1 MPVVTDL
8 LPAADELAGDGEIQL
23 AVYAKG
29 TGAGNEHVTTFCAN
43 ELAVY
48 KRIGMSC
55 SGDGSTPIHNRVTLV
70 TECTTG
76 ITVSGAGGSLIFHR
90 LCSVDMPA
98 GLVKGGGK
106 SGAVP
111 LGGDGLHCGCEQR
124 NSAVG
129 FYELTHLNIAHYRY
143 KTVAAGILITAVD
156 KCGRPYTDGKACD
169 HGLAGQCNVAGCRDG
184 DGCVIVFGIDGIFCS
199 ETICENHMIE
209 LPLAVLVEVNGS
221 GYGAYL
227 VDCGCNKIH
236 PNNRAL
242 KNILESGICGNV
254 LNGVLVVVANDVDGI
269 FLVHI
274 VVTVVVG
281 DLEYYGMYAI
291 SKIDIIGCDHA
302 VVRAGCV
309 DLLAV
314 NQNDQAVQI
323 QAGVVGVANVIG
335 CLCGEGDEAGID
347 VLTLHGHAGIDI
359 SVAHACVGD
368 DGSIV
373 VLNGRRIVYG
383 NVIDIVNDIC
393 IVVGMLIVV
402 VAVAGVVCIA
412 VIETD
417 LVELGYIGADVLNVY
432 GKILPT
438 SAVLELMTKH
448 DGDCTTEVPLE
459 TVRAFGDIDPEGQ
472 GNCIGKVN
480 VHALDLGL
488 TPVHTGD
495 GITIN
500 SNLKGILT
508 VTNLRAVCCGSDGEL
523 VVEIIFIGSVA
534 TLIGQIPICDAVGA
548 GLKIVY
554 DLGTLAEGDV
564 CGCSKRSVVN
574 ERCSD
579 RAALYSF
586 VRSSSELGA
595 VNGTHSGV
603 GKYILNIACLES
615 YLCVAVLGNNIEANG
630 LGVRCRDVRHYK
642 SKGIGDNNVDGGF
655 ANDIT
660 LVDHLS
666 RYGAGLAAG
675 NKHTVSDR
683 THGAVC
689 KLPGNVFGN
698 FCRTTGRV
706 CAGCSEGHSRTGG
719 NELVISL
726 DGSVIKLAVGN
737 CLGHDDDTGKGGSF
751 GTIGE
756 TALNGKFAGTLT
768 FGDEGG
774 GATAVAVDSVHAT
787 EIQHH
792 LSHFVGGKAGGI
804 RSHTAVYHHDNQTA
818 VSLYANNRSGSGIRS
833 VVLFFGQ
840 ILAVFHQEA
849 EAYGLSHPLIT
860 GQIGF
865 RIAKLGLA
873 VLVDDK
879 IAAAG
884 MAAVTT
890 RITRESVVTEHLTLV
905 NEKTIG
911 VGKVPA
917 KTDVHCTDNVF
928 AEGFLNVCCLL
939 GHFHNAPVVGIGIVN
954 TITDIFKRRHDRN
967 VVVIGVY
974 LNNMDNLSSA
984 TGIIIENNFGFN
996 SAGGEVIIVLL
1007 NEIVVV
1013 AATGSKI
1020 QLGGSRK
1027 YRHWQSGYNNQNRQY
1042 TCEKLFHN
1050 FFLLLEILYRQLAL
1064 YIPLRLV
1071 LLDLF
1076 HDRAICLG
1084 YVIMLAEIL
1093 FCVFGKCCQIGMD
1106 SRVHQLAKGFHIIA
1120 FAPPPKT
1127 TIRDHLSNIRVGI
1140 CACQHGKPGL
1150 HIGEQARRKIRNS
1163 ETVV

>member
-1 MPVVTDL
+1 MVYAVFTENVKSFGKGGLLTETNTLITEAHAVETVGLAINLNENHIALVGLQLVAVRTIVISPAQRQFNPLAGYNGAVFIEVVGDLRSREIKGLGRHSRECNIIEIMPVVPDL
-8 LPAADELAGDGEIQL
+8 LPTADEIACNCVIQL
-23 AVYAKG
+23 AVYSESAG
-29 TGAGNEHVTTFCAN
+29 TRNEHVATLLTN
-43 ELAVY
+43 ELAVD
-48 KRIGMSC
+48 KRVGMLCCRYRSA
-55 SGDGSTPIHNRVTLV
+55 PIHNRVTLV

-76 ITVSGAGGSLIFHR
+76 ITVSGAGGSLIFHS

-111 LGGDGLHCGCEQR
+111 LGGDGLHCRCEQR

-129 FYELTHLNIAHYRY
+129 FYEFTHLNIAHYRY

-169 HGLAGQCNVAGCRDG
+169 HGLAGQFNVAGCRDG

-199 ETICENHMIE
+199 ETVCENHMIE

-221 GYGAYL
+221 GYLAYL
-227 VDCGCNKIH
+227 ANLSCYKVH
-236 PNNRAL
+236 PNNGVL
-242 KNILESGICGNV
+242 KNILESGVCRNI
-254 LNGVLVVVANDVDGI
+254 LNGVLVVVANNVDGI

-274 VVTVVVG
+274 VVAVVVG
-281 DLEYYGMYAI
+281 NLENYGMHTI
-291 SKIDIIGCDHA
+291 SKIDVVGCNHA

-368 DGSIV
+368 NGSIV

-383 NVIDIVNDIC
+383 NIIDIVNNIC

-417 LVELGYIGADVLNVY
+417 LVKVGYVSTDILNIY
-432 GKILPT
+432 GKILPSGT
-438 SAVLELMTKH
+438 VLELMAKH
-448 DGDCTTEVPLE
+448 DGDCVAEVPLE
-459 TVRAFGDIDPEGQ
+459 TVRAFGDINPEGQ
-472 GNCIGKVN
+472 GNSIGEVN
-480 VHALDLGL
+480 VHALDFSL

-508 VTNLRAVCCGSDGEL
+508 IANLSAVFCGSNREL
-523 VVEIIFIGSVA
+523 VVEIIFIGSVD
-534 TLIGQIPICDAVGA
+534 TLISQLPICDTFCA
-548 GLKIVY
+548 GLEIID
-554 DLGTLAEGDV
+554 DLRTLAESNV

-579 RAALYSF
+579 CAALYSF

-642 SKGIGDNNVDGGF
+642 SKGIGDNNIDSGF
-655 ANDIT
+655 TNDIT

-666 RYGAGLAAG
+666 CYGAGLAAG
-675 NKHTVSDR
+675 NKHAVSDR
-683 THGAVC
+683 THGAVF

-737 CLGHDDDTGKGGSF
+737 CFGHDDNTGESGSL

-756 TALNGKFAGTLT
+756 TALNGKLAGTFAL
-768 FGDEGG
+768 GNKGG
-774 GATAVAVDSVHAT
+774 GATAVAVDSIHAT

-792 LSHFVGGKAGGI
+792 LSHFMGGKAGGI

-818 VSLYANNRSGSGIRS
+818 VGLYTDNGSGSCLGC
-833 VVLFFGQ
+833 VVLFFSQ
-840 ILAVFHQEA
+840 ILTVFHQKA
-849 EAYGLSHPLIT
+849 EAYGLSHPLIA

-865 RIAKLGLA
+865 RIAKLSLA

-879 IAAAG
+879 ITTAG
-884 MAAVTT
+884 MAVVTT
-890 RITRESVVTEHLTLV
+890 RITRESVVAKNFTLI

-917 KTDVHCTDNVF
+917 KTDVHCSNNIF
-928 AEGFLNVCCLL
+928 AEGFLNICCLL
-939 GHFHNAPVVGIGIVN
+939 RHFHNAPVVGIGIVN

-974 LNNMDNLSSA
+974 LNNMDNLSSG

-996 SAGGEVIIVLL
+996 SAGSEVVVILL

-1013 AATGSKI
+1013 TATGS
-1020 QLGGSRK
+1020 
-1027 YRHWQSGYNNQNRQY
+1027 
-1042 TCEKLFHN
+1042 
-1050 FFLLLEILYRQLAL
+1050 EI
-1064 YIPLRLV
+1064 
-1071 LLDLF
+1071 
-1076 HDRAICLG
+1076 
-1084 YVIMLAEIL
+1084 
-1093 FCVFGKCCQIGMD
+1093 
-1106 SRVHQLAKGFHIIA
+1106 
-1120 FAPPPKT
+1120 
-1127 TIRDHLSNIRVGI
+1127 
-1140 CACQHGKPGL
+1140 
-1150 HIGEQARRKIRNS
+1150 
-1163 ETVV
+1163 